1 MAELFGFQITRA
13 NQKAKDGGTPQS
25 FTVPTADDGTTTV
38 SAGGYFGSY
47 LDQEGGAKNEE
58 ELIRRYREI
67 AIYPE
72 VDTAIDDIVN
82 EAIVA
87 DERDQSISL
96 SLDNLNLSQ
105 KIKTKIR
112 DEFDEILKLLQFE
125 EKGHDIFK
133 RWYIDGRVY
142 YHKVI
147 NPDQPRLGL
156 TELRYIDPRKIRKVR
171 EIKKQRSNKTGVEM
185 TQSVNEWY
193 VYNEKGMTTP
203 NSNMGIKIT
212 TDAISYCTSGVID
225 QNKNVVLS
233 YLHKA
238 IKPVNQ
244 LRMIEDAV
252 VIYRIVR
259 APERRIF
266 YIDVGNLPK
275 VKAEQYLKDVMARY
289 RNKLV
294 YDASTGEMRDDR
306 KHMSMLEDFWLPRRE
321 GGRGTEIT
329 TLPGGQNLGEI
340 QDVQYFQKRVYKA
353 LHVPISRM
361 EQDNGFNLG
370 RSAEITRDEVKFTK
384 FVQRLRKRFT
394 GLFQDLLKT
403 QLVLKG
409 IITIEDWDSI
419 KSHIQYDFLQDGHFA
434 ELKNSELL
442 RERLNLANE
451 VTPYV
456 GKYFSVEFLR
466 KNVLRQT
473 DEEIEEIDRQI
484 ASEVQDGMIADP
496 LEGEEE
502 ESEIEK
508 DILNKGENDE

>member
-25 FTVPTADDGTTTV
+25 FTVPTADDGTTTI

-156 TELRYIDPRKIRKVR
+156 SELRYIDPRKIRKVR

-185 TQSVNEWY
+185 TQKVNEWY

-275 VKAEQYLKDVMARY
+275 VKAEQYLKDVMTRY

-370 RSAEITRDEVKFTK
+370 RSAEITRDEVKFSK

-394 GLFQDLLKT
+394 GLFHDLLKT

-409 IITIEDWDSI
+409 IITIEDWDAI
-419 KSHIQYDFLQDGHFA
+419 KSHIQYDFLKDGHFA
-434 ELKNSELL
+434 ELKNAELL
-442 RERLNLANE
+442 KERLLLANE

-484 ASEVQDGMIADP
+484 ANEVKVGLIQDP
-496 LEGEEE
+496 LEELEG
-502 ESEIEK
+502 
-508 DILNKGENDE
+508 DNDE

>member
-1 MAELFGFQITRA
+1 MAELFGFQITRPV
-13 NQKAKDGGTPQS
+13 KAKDGGSPQS
-25 FTVPTADDGTTTV
+25 FTVPTPDDGTTTI

-82 EAIVA
+82 ESIVSN
-87 DERDQSISL
+87 ERDQSVSL
-96 SLDNLNLSQ
+96 SLDNLQLSE
-105 KIKTKIR
+105 KIKGKIR
-112 DEFDEILKLLQFE
+112 SEFDEILNLLQFE

-147 NPDQPRLGL
+147 DPEKPKLGL
-156 TELRYIDPRKIRKVR
+156 TEIRYIDPRKIRKVR
-171 EIKKQRSNKTGVEM
+171 EIKKQRSLKGVDM
-185 TQSVNEWY
+185 TQAVNEWY
-193 VYNEKGMTTP
+193 VYNEKGMTSP
-203 NSNMGIKIT
+203 NSNMGVKIAP
-212 TDAISYCTSGVID
+212 DAISYCTSGVID

-321 GGRGTEIT
+321 GGRGTEIS

-340 QDVQYFQKRVYKA
+340 NDVQYFQKRVYKS
-353 LHVPISRM
+353 LHVPVSRL
-361 EQDNGFNLG
+361 EQDQGFSIG
-370 RSAEITRDEVKFTK
+370 KTAEITRDEVKFSK

-394 GLFQDLLKT
+394 GLFHDLLKT

-409 IITIEDWDSI
+409 IITIEDWDAI
-419 KSHIQYDFLQDGHFA
+419 KSHMQYDFLQDGHFA
-434 ELKNSELL
+434 ELKNAEIL
-442 RERLNLANE
+442 RERLMLANE

-456 GKYFSVEFLR
+456 GKYFSVEYLR

-473 DEEIEEIDRQI
+473 DEEIEDINRQI
-484 ASEVQDGMIADP
+484 ASEDQGGIISDP
-496 LEGEEE
+496 IDDLEVPD
-502 ESEIEK
+502 IE
-508 DILNKGENDE
+508 GENDE

>member
-1 MAELFGFQITRA
+1 MAELFGFQITRPV
-13 NQKAKDGGTPQS
+13 KAKDGGSPQS
-25 FTVPTADDGTTTV
+25 FTVPTPDDGTTTI

-82 EAIVA
+82 ESIVSN
-87 DERDQSISL
+87 ERDQSVSL
-96 SLDNLNLSQ
+96 SLDNLQLSE
-105 KIKTKIR
+105 KIKSKIR
-112 DEFDEILKLLQFE
+112 NEFDEILNLLQFE

-147 NPDQPRLGL
+147 DPEKPKLGL
-156 TELRYIDPRKIRKVR
+156 TEIRYIDPRKIRKVR
-171 EIKKQRSNKTGVEM
+171 EIKKQRSLKGIDM

-193 VYNEKGMTTP
+193 VYNEKGMTSP
-203 NSNMGIKIT
+203 NSNMGVKIAS
-212 TDAISYCTSGVID
+212 DAITYCTSGVID

-233 YLHKA
+233 NLHKA

-275 VKAEQYLKDVMARY
+275 IKAEQYLKDVMARY

-321 GGRGTEIT
+321 GGRGTEIS

-340 QDVQYFQKRVYKA
+340 QDVQYFQKRVYRA
-353 LHVPISRM
+353 LHVPVSRM
-361 EQDNGFNLG
+361 EQDQGFNLG
-370 RSAEITRDEVKFTK
+370 RSAEITRDEVKFSK

-403 QLVLKG
+403 QLVLKQ
-409 IITIEDWDSI
+409 IISIDDWDKI
-419 KSHIQYDFLQDGHFA
+419 KQHIQYDFLQDGHFA
-434 ELKNSELL
+434 ELKNAEML
-442 RERLNLANE
+442 RERINLANE
-451 VTPYV
+451 LTPYV
-456 GKYFSVEFLR
+456 GKYFSVEYLR
-466 KNVLRQT
+466 KNVLRQS
-473 DEEIEEIDRQI
+473 DEEIAEIDSQI
-484 ASEVQDGMIADP
+484 ANEVQTGTIADP
-496 LEGEEE
+496 LE
-502 ESEIEK
+502 SEDDEHDIEK
-508 DILNKGENDE
+508 DILSKGENE

>member
-13 NQKAKDGGTPQS
+13 NQKAKDGGSPQS

-87 DERDQSISL
+87 DERDQSVSL

-105 KIKTKIR
+105 KIKSKIR

-147 NPDQPRLGL
+147 NPDKPRLGL
-156 TELRYIDPRKIRKVR
+156 SELRYIDPRKIRKVR
-171 EIKKQRSNKTGVEM
+171 EIKKQRSNKNGVEM

-193 VYNEKGMTTP
+193 VYNEKGMTSP
-203 NSNMGIKIT
+203 NSNMGLKIT

>member
-1 MAELFGFQITRA
+1 MAELFGFQITRPV
-13 NQKAKDGGTPQS
+13 KAKDGGSPQS
-25 FTVPTADDGTTTV
+25 FTVPTPDDGTTTI

-87 DERDQSISL
+87 DERDQALSL

-171 EIKKQRSNKTGVEM
+171 EIKKQRSLTGIDM
-185 TQSVNEWY
+185 TQSENEWY
-193 VYNEKGMTTP
+193 VYNEKGMTSP
-203 NSNMGIKIT
+203 NSNMGVKIAS
-212 TDAISYCTSGVID
+212 DAITYCTSGVID

-233 YLHKA
+233 NLHKA

-275 VKAEQYLKDVMARY
+275 IK
-289 RNKLV
+289 
-294 YDASTGEMRDDR
+294 
-306 KHMSMLEDFWLPRRE
+306 RR
-321 GGRGTEIT
+321 TIS
-329 TLPGGQNLGEI
+329 
-340 QDVQYFQKRVYKA
+340 KRCYAK
-353 LHVPISRM
+353 I
-361 EQDNGFNLG
+361 
-370 RSAEITRDEVKFTK
+370 
-384 FVQRLRKRFT
+384 
-394 GLFQDLLKT
+394 
-403 QLVLKG
+403 
-409 IITIEDWDSI
+409 
-419 KSHIQYDFLQDGHFA
+419 
-434 ELKNSELL
+434 
-442 RERLNLANE
+442 
-451 VTPYV
+451 
-456 GKYFSVEFLR
+456 
-466 KNVLRQT
+466 
-473 DEEIEEIDRQI
+473 
-484 ASEVQDGMIADP
+484 
-496 LEGEEE
+496 
-502 ESEIEK
+502 
-508 DILNKGENDE
+508 

>member
-47 LDQEGGAKNEE
+47 LDMEGGAKNEE

-87 DERDQSISL
+87 DERDQAVSL

-147 NPDQPRLGL
+147 DPEKPRLGL

-171 EIKKQRSNKTGVEM
+171 EIKKQRSNKNGVEM
-185 TQSVNEWY
+185 TQAVNEWY

-275 VKAEQYLKDVMARY
+275 VKAEQYLKDVMNRY

-394 GLFQDLLKT
+394 GLFHDLLKT
-403 QLVLKG
+403 QLVLKQ
-409 IITIEDWDSI
+409 IISIDDWD
-419 KSHIQYDFLQDGHFA
+419 KLKQHIQYDFLQDGHFA
-434 ELKNSELL
+434 ELKNSEML
-442 RERLNLANE
+442 RERINLANE
-451 VTPYV
+451 LTPYV
-456 GKYFSVEFLR
+456 GKYFSVEYLR
-466 KNVLRQT
+466 KNVLRQS
-473 DEEIEEIDRQI
+473 DEEIAEIDSQI
-484 ASEVQDGMIADP
+484 ANEVQTGTIADP
-496 LEGEEE
+496 LE
-502 ESEIEK
+502 SEDDEHDIEK
-508 DILNKGENDE
+508 DILSKGENE

>member
-13 NQKAKDGGTPQS
+13 NQKAKDGGVPQS

-47 LDQEGGAKNEE
+47 LDMEGGAKNEE

-82 EAIVA
+82 EAIVSN
-87 DERDQSISL
+87 ERDQSVSL
-96 SLDNLNLSQ
+96 SMDNLQLSS
-105 KIKTKIR
+105 KIKGKIR
-112 DEFDEILKLLQFE
+112 DEFDEILKLLLFD

-147 NPDQPRLGL
+147 DPENPRLGL

-171 EIKKQRSNKTGVEM
+171 EIQKKKSTKGIEM
-185 TQSVNEWY
+185 TTAVEEWY
-193 VYNEKGMTTP
+193 VYNEKGMTSP
-203 NSNMGIKIT
+203 NSNMGIKIAP
-212 TDAISYCTSGVID
+212 DAISYCTSGVID

-233 YLHKA
+233 NLHKA

-321 GGRGTEIT
+321 GGRGTEIA

-340 QDVQYFQKRVYKA
+340 NDVHYFQKRVYRS
-353 LHVPISRM
+353 LHVPVSRM
-361 EQDNGFNLG
+361 EQDQGFSIG
-370 RSAEITRDEVKFTK
+370 KSAEITRDEVKFSK

-403 QLVLKG
+403 QLILKG
-409 IITIEDWDSI
+409 IITIEDWDAI
-419 KSHIQYDFLQDGHFA
+419 KSHMQYDFLQDGHFA
-434 ELKNSELL
+434 ELKTAEIL
-442 RERLNLANE
+442 RERLMLANE
-451 VTPYV
+451 ITPYV
-456 GKYFSVEFLR
+456 GKYFSVEYLR

-473 DEEIEEIDRQI
+473 DEEIEDINRQI
-484 ASEVQDGMIADP
+484 ATEVEDGIISDPMDGMQVND
-496 LEGEEE
+496 
-502 ESEIEK
+502 IE
-508 DILNKGENDE
+508 GENDE

>member
-1 MAELFGFQITRA
+1 MAELFGFQITRPV
-13 NQKAKDGGTPQS
+13 KAKDGGSPQS
-25 FTVPTADDGTTTV
+25 FTVPTPDDGTTTI

-82 EAIVA
+82 ESIVSN
-87 DERDQSISL
+87 ERDQSVSL
-96 SLDNLNLSQ
+96 SLDNLQLSE
-105 KIKTKIR
+105 KIKGKIR
-112 DEFDEILKLLQFE
+112 DEFDEVLNLLQFD

-147 NPDQPRLGL
+147 DPEKPKLGL
-156 TELRYIDPRKIRKVR
+156 TEIRYIDPRKIRKVR
-171 EIKKQRSNKTGVEM
+171 EIKKQRSIKGVEM
-185 TQSVNEWY
+185 TQAVNEWY
-193 VYNEKGMTTP
+193 VYNEKGMTSP
-203 NSNMGIKIT
+203 NSNMGVKIAP
-212 TDAISYCTSGVID
+212 DAITYCTSGVID

-233 YLHKA
+233 NLHKA

-244 LRMIEDAV
+244 LRMIEDAI

-275 VKAEQYLKDVMARY
+275 IKAEQYLKDVMARY

-294 YDASTGEMRDDR
+294 YDANTGEMRDDR

-321 GGRGTEIT
+321 GGRGTEIS

-340 QDVQYFQKRVYKA
+340 NDVQYFQKRVYRS
-353 LHVPISRM
+353 LHVPVSRM
-361 EQDNGFNLG
+361 EQDQGFSIG
-370 RSAEITRDEVKFTK
+370 KSAEITRDEVKFSK

-409 IITIEDWDSI
+409 VISIDDWDRI
-419 KSHIQYDFLQDGHFA
+419 KQHIQYDFLQDGHFA
-434 ELKNSELL
+434 ELKTAEML
-442 RERLNLANE
+442 RERINLANE
-451 VTPYV
+451 LTPYV
-456 GKYFSVEFLR
+456 GKYFSVEYLR
-466 KNVLRQT
+466 KNVLRQS
-473 DEEIEEIDRQI
+473 DEEILEINSQI
-484 ASEVQDGMIADP
+484 ANEVQAGVIADP
-496 LEGEEE
+496 LESEDDEN
-502 ESEIEK
+502 EIER
-508 DILNKGENDE
+508 DIMNKGENE

>member
-1 MAELFGFQITRA
+1 MAELFGFQITRPT
-13 NQKAKDGGTPQS
+13 KAKDGGTPQS
-25 FTVPTADDGTTTV
+25 FTVPTADDGTTTI

-82 EAIVA
+82 EAIVSN
-87 DERDQSISL
+87 ERDQAISI
-96 SLDNLNLSQ
+96 SLDNLALSD
-105 KIKTKIR
+105 KIKNKIR
-112 DEFDEILKLLQFE
+112 NEFDEILNLLTFD

-147 NPDQPRLGL
+147 DPEKPKLGL

-171 EIKKQRSNKTGVEM
+171 EIKKQRSVKGIDM
-185 TQSVNEWY
+185 TQSVSEWY

-203 NSNMGIKIT
+203 NSNMGIKIAQ
-212 TDAISYCTSGVID
+212 DAISYCTSGVID

-275 VKAEQYLKDVMARY
+275 IKAEQYLKDVMARY

-321 GGRGTEIT
+321 GGRGTEIS

-340 QDVQYFQKRVYKA
+340 QDVQYFQKRVYKS
-353 LHVPISRM
+353 LHVPVSRM
-361 EQDNGFNLG
+361 EQDQGFNLG
-370 RSAEITRDEVKFTK
+370 RTAEITRDEVKFTK

-394 GLFQDLLKT
+394 GLFNDLLKT
-403 QLVLKG
+403 QLVLKQ
-409 IITIEDWDSI
+409 IISIDDWD
-419 KSHIQYDFLQDGHFA
+419 KLKQHIQYDFLQDGHFA
-434 ELKNSELL
+434 ELKNAEML
-442 RERLNLANE
+442 RERINLANE
-451 VTPYV
+451 LTPYV
-456 GKYFSVEFLR
+456 GKYFSVEYLR
-466 KNVLRQT
+466 KTVLRQT
-473 DEEIEEIDRQI
+473 DEEITEIDSQI
-484 ASEVQDGMIADP
+484 ANEVQSGTIADP
-496 LEGEEE
+496 LE
-502 ESEIEK
+502 SEDDEHSIEL
-508 DILNKGENDE
+508 DIMNKGENE